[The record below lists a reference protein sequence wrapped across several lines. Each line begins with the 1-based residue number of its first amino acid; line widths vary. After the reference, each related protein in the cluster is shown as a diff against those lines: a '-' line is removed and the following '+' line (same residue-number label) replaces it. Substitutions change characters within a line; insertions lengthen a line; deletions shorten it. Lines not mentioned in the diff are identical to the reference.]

1 MATTNLSNL
10 QQGQQQQTARRPK
23 TIFDFLDDPRVQK
36 GIGAVARAAEVKARE
51 IRGSLG
57 EWPVGLR

>member
-1 MATTNLSNL
+1 MATTSC
-10 QQGQQQQTARRPK
+10 
-23 TIFDFLDDPRVQK
+23 
-36 GIGAVARAAEVKARE
+36 AVARAAEVKARE